1 MDRMMR
7 NKKGFGITEVL
18 ISAVVLGLLYMAILH
33 MQTGNREALLRIR
46 GRDGAIEVAQQ
57 VIDEMN
63 RMGIASIPDK
73 NTPPGDDSEDK
84 IEGDNYI
91 WHWAPISRSWD
102 RGDKVG
108 GGTSTIEYTPV
119 VTVSPPNDYTATSE
133 SNLETVSH
141 VYAKQ
146 VNVEVSWQ
154 FKGSTQ
160 SINMST
166 VIR

>member
-1 MDRMMR
+1 MDKVMK

-33 MQTGNREALLRIR
+33 MQTGNREALMSIR

-57 VIDEMN
+57 VIDSLT
-63 RMGIASIPDK
+63 RIGIASIPDP
-73 NTPPGDDSEDK
+73 TGAADGDEHVV
-84 IEGDNYI
+84 EGNYV
-91 WHWAPISRSWD
+91 WAWDPISRSWD
-102 RGDKVG
+102 RGVG
-108 GGTSTIEYTPV
+108 EGNDNKSTIAYTPV
-119 VTVSPPNDYTATSE
+119 VTVSPTTDYTATSG
-133 SNLETVSH
+133 SNLESVSH
-141 VYAKQ
+141 TYAKQ

>member
-1 MDRMMR
+1 MDKVKY
-7 NKKGFGITEVL
+7 KKGFGITEVL

-57 VIDEMN
+57 VLDSLN
-63 RMGIASIPDK
+63 RIGIASIPSNSSSSTVI
-73 NTPPGDDSEDK
+73 NTIG
-84 IEGDNYI
+84 
-91 WHWAPISRSWD
+91 PITRTWD

-108 GGTSTIEYTPV
+108 GGQATIEYTPV
-119 VTVSPPNDYTATSE
+119 VTVMPTGEYTAKSE
-133 SNLETVSH
+133 SNLEDVTH

-146 VNVEVSWQ
+146 VNVQVSWQ

-166 VIR
+166 IIR

>member
-1 MDRMMR
+1 MDKVKL
-7 NKKGFGITEVL
+7 KKGFGITEVL

-33 MQTGNREALLRIR
+33 MQTGNREAMLRIR
-46 GRDGAIEVAQQ
+46 GRDGAVEVAQQ
-57 VIDEMN
+57 VIDSLN
-63 RMGIASIPDK
+63 RIGIASIPDVSSHTDGDG
-73 NTPPGDDSEDK
+73 NTLDENNNLIVPLPA
-84 IEGDNYI
+84 IQ
-91 WHWAPISRSWD
+91 RSWD
-102 RGDKVG
+102 RGVGAAGDKA
-108 GGTSTIEYTPV
+108 TIEYTPV
-119 VTVSPPNDYTATSE
+119 VTVMPTTDYTATSE
-133 SNLETVSH
+133 SSLENVSH

>member
-1 MDRMMR
+1 MDKLIK

-57 VIDEMN
+57 VIDSLN
-63 RMGIASIPDK
+63 RIGIASIPDP
-73 NTPPGDDSEDK
+73 TSVASGDEHIK
-84 IEGDNYI
+84 EGNYV
-91 WHWAPISRSWD
+91 WEWDDISRSWD
-102 RGDKVG
+102 RGEKVG
-108 GGTSTIEYTPV
+108 GGQSTIQYTPI
-119 VTVSPPNDYTATSE
+119 VTVSPTTDYTATSE
-133 SNLETVSH
+133 SNLESVQH

-146 VNVEVSWQ
+146 VNVQVSWQ